1 MAADTDPLDPVDQR
15 DELTVVDQPAFQ
27 REEVYHENAVAEQ
40 RQTLTQISA
49 LIGFFFGILEG
60 LIGIRVLLRLIDA
73 NPANPFAMLV
83 YNFTALFL
91 APFNGLVPSPAV
103 DGMVLEV
110 SSIIAIIV
118 YALVAWALIRLVW
131 LLFYR
136 PAAHTVSRYERD
148 RTVRY

>member
-1 MAADTDPLDPVDQR
+1 MAANLDPLDPVDRR
-15 DELTVVDQPAFQ
+15 DEITVYGDPNYDRQVVY
-27 REEVYHENAVAEQ
+27 RESTAAEQ
-40 RQTLTQISA
+40 RQTLTQIAA

-73 NPANPFAMLV
+73 NPANVFAMVV

-91 APFNGLVPSPAV
+91 APFNGIVPNPEV
-103 DGMVLEV
+103 GGMVLEV
-110 SSIIAIIV
+110 SSIIAIVV

-136 PAAHTVSRYERD
+136 PAAARTVSEYERD
-148 RTVRY
+148 KRI

>member
-1 MAADTDPLDPVDQR
+1 MAEDLDPMGPVERR
-15 DELTVVDQPAFQ
+15 DELTVIDQPDAEH
-27 REEVYHENAVAEQ
+27 RVYYQEDTAAEQ

-103 DGMVLEV
+103 GGMVLEV
-110 SSIIAIIV
+110 SSIIAILV

-136 PAAHTVSRYERD
+136 PSARTVSRYDRD

>member
-1 MAADTDPLDPVDQR
+1 MAANLDPVDPVDRR
-15 DELTVVDQPAFQ
+15 DEITVYGDPNYDRQVVY
-27 REEVYHENAVAEQ
+27 RENTAAEQ
-40 RQTLTQISA
+40 RQTLTQIAA

-73 NPANPFAMLV
+73 NPANVFAMVV

-91 APFNGLVPSPAV
+91 APFNGIVPNPEV
-103 DGMVLEV
+103 GGMVLEV
-110 SSIIAIIV
+110 SSIIAIVV

-136 PAAHTVSRYERD
+136 PAATRTVSEYERD
-148 RTVRY
+148 KRI